1 MNLWQTLSSLKR
13 PRAVAAPDGSV
24 QHDSNFHAQADP
36 LITALLAGVDEA
48 VLVIDPESQ
57 VKAYHDQA
65 LDLFGLHDL
74 SDPIRLST
82 VTRDQIIHT
91 LIKQTFQ
98 NGVQHEERIQTVI
111 GSERTL
117 QVRATP

>member
-1 MNLWQTLSSLKR
+1 MNLWQTISSLKR
-13 PRAVAAPDGSV
+13 AKGVAASDVNIQSESDFAV
-24 QHDSNFHAQADP
+24 QPDP

-57 VKAYHDQA
+57 VKAYNDQA
-65 LDLFGLHDL
+65 LELFGLHNL

-91 LIKQTFQ
+91 LVRQTFQ
-98 NGVQHEERIQTVI
+98 NGVQHEE
-111 GSERTL
+111 
-117 QVRATP
+117 